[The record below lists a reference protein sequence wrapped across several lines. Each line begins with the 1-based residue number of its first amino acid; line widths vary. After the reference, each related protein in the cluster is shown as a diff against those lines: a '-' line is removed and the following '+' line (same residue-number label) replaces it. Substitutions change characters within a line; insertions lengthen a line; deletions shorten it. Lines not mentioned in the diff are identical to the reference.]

1 MEDDAAVGLIGGLF
15 ALFTGGFLLVM
26 LACAVIM
33 IASMW
38 KVFTK
43 AGQPG
48 WAAIVPIYNMIV
60 LLQIVGKPLWWILL
74 MLIPLVNFVIVIL
87 VYIDLARSF
96 GKGTGFGIGLV
107 FLSFI
112 FFPILGF
119 GDARYI
125 GPAGGQGESALQTAS

>member
-1 MEDDAAVGLIGGLF
+1 MEDDAASGLVGGLL

-48 WAAIVPIYNMIV
+48 WAAIVPVYNLIV

-87 VYIDLARSF
+87 VYIDLAKSF
-96 GKGTGFGIGLV
+96 GKSTGFGIGLV

-125 GPAGGQGESALQTAS
+125 GPAGGQGEAALQAAS

>member
-1 MEDDAAVGLIGGLF
+1 MEDDAAAGLVGGLL

-43 AGQPG
+43 AGQPD
-48 WAAIVPIYNMIV
+48 WAAIVQSDRT
-60 LLQIVGKPLWWILL
+60 LQIVGRPLWWILL
-74 MLIPLVNFVIVIL
+74 MLIPLVNFVIAIL
-87 VYIDLARSF
+87 VYIDLAKSF
-96 GKGTGFGIGLV
+96 GKSTGFGIGLV

-125 GPAGGQGESALQTAS
+125 GPGGGQGEAALQAAS

>member
-1 MEDDAAVGLIGGLF
+1 MEDDAAAGLVGGLL

-26 LACAVIM
+26 RACAVIM

-43 AGQPG
+43 AGQPD
-48 WAAIVPIYNMIV
+48 WAAIVPVYNLIV
-60 LLQIVGKPLWWILL
+60 LLQIVGRPLWWILL
-74 MLIPLVNFVIVIL
+74 MLIPLVNFVIAIL
-87 VYIDLARSF
+87 VYIDLAKSF
-96 GKGTGFGIGLV
+96 GKSTGFGIGLV

-125 GPAGGQGESALQTAS
+125 GPGGGQGEAALQAAS